1 MELILIPFAPPL
13 LPRKGVAHAPHETES
28 LSDASRAAL
37 LTAIA
42 RAKRWAEVAI
52 EDPAF
57 DFAAIAAEEK
67 LSERYIR
74 LLMPLAFVSPR
85 IIEAIADGE
94 VPADVSPTSLSR
106 NLPLVW
112 TEQK

>member
-1 MELILIPFAPPL
+1 M
-13 LPRKGVAHAPHETES
+13 KN
-28 LSDASRAAL
+28 
-37 LTAIA
+37 
-42 RAKRWAEVAI
+42 
-52 EDPAF
+52 PAF

-85 IIEAIADGE
+85 IIDAIADGE
-94 VPADVSPTSLSR
+94 VPADAQPNALSR

-112 TEQK
+112 TEQE